1 MRLREGNGASHK
13 MPLWSFHNQTSVSTD
28 PTEKGAHWALLKPM
42 DQGMI
47 SIFKDHY
54 SRRAFAKLVT
64 ATNDDQMTVQKMLEV
79 LQHQICHHAHLS
91 CLQAYHQC
99 MVGCPRQ
106 VDSASR
112 QGRRHCMRKPSPSGY
127 PLHYSYI

>member
-42 DQGMI
+42 DQGI

-54 SRRAFAKLVT
+54 SWRAFAKLVK
-64 ATNDDQMTVQKMLEV
+64 ATDDDQTTVQKILEV
-79 LQHQICHHAHLS
+79 LQHQICHHAHLPG
-91 CLQAYHQC
+91 LQAYHQC
-99 MVGCPRQ
+99 MVGCPHQ
-106 VDSASR
+106 VDSACR
-112 QGRRHCMRKPSPSGY
+112 QDRRHCMRKPSPSGCL
-127 PLHYSYI
+127 LHCSYI